1 MVEIQENFHPN
12 PFLSFQ
18 NGLPLSPPITPLHT
32 AMEKMTIK
40 QLHESDRPREK
51 MIRLGARCLT
61 DAELLAILIGSGN
74 DRQTAIQLAQEILA
88 KMDNS
93 LPRLAKCDIQELTG
107 SFRGMGPAKA
117 VTVMAAMEL
126 SRRIPSQE
134 MPRRESITDSRMAY
148 RTISPFLTDLPQE
161 EMWVLLLNQSG
172 KIISMENLSR
182 GGVSETSADVR
193 LIMHKAVS
201 HLASAIILAHNH
213 PSGTVRPSE
222 QDIQLTQ
229 RVQKAATLLGFRLN
243 DHLIIGDDGVYFSF
257 ADEGLL

>member
-1 MVEIQENFHPN
+1 
-12 PFLSFQ
+12 
-18 NGLPLSPPITPLHT
+18 
-32 AMEKMTIK
+32 MEKMTIK

-182 GGVSETSADVR
+182 GGVSETSAPMSV
-193 LIMHKAVS
+193 
-201 HLASAIILAHNH
+201 
-213 PSGTVRPSE
+213 
-222 QDIQLTQ
+222 
-229 RVQKAATLLGFRLN
+229 
-243 DHLIIGDDGVYFSF
+243 
-257 ADEGLL
+257 